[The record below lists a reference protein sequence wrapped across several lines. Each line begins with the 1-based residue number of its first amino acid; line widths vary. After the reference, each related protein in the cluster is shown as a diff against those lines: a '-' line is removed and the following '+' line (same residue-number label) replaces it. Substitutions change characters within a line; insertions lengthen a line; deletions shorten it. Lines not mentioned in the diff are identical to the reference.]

1 MIRGIR
7 FICRVY
13 LFTLYHNDGWIF
25 ALGSVLEF
33 AYLSLAFTG
42 QLIFMTGTTVRTL
55 GQPSLKIYLIF
66 SSYF

>member
-1 MIRGIR
+1 MIKGIR

-13 LFTLYHNDGWIF
+13 LFKLYHNGWIF

-33 AYLSLAFTG
+33 AYLSLAFIG